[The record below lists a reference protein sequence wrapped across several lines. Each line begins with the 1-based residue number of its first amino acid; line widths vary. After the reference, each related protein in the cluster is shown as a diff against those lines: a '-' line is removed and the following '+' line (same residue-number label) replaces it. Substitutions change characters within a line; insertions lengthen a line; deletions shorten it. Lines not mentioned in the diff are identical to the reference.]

1 MTARCV
7 LALASV
13 LFLSSCADGGAT
25 TPLPIPTTPPAN
37 LVSFNGTLHLRA
49 TDSYLF
55 TVRQSGYVEATLIGL
70 DAPPSTTVG
79 LGIGVPGTSGVC
91 AVSQLVTVSA
101 GPSAQLVG
109 TGLPGALCITIQDIG
124 NLTAPAVYTITVASS

>member
-1 MTARCV
+1 MYVGSCQRFFV
-7 LALASV
+7 
-13 LFLSSCADGGAT
+13 SSCADART
-25 TPLPIPTTPPAN
+25 TPLPVPTTPPAN

-55 TVRQSGYVEATLIGL
+55 TVRQSGYVEATLVGL

-79 LGIGVPGTSGVC
+79 LGIGTPGTNGVC
-91 AVSQLVTVSA
+91 AVSQLMTVSA
-101 GPSAQLVG
+101 GPSAQLIG

-124 NLTAPAVYTITVASS
+124 NLTAPAVYTLTVASS